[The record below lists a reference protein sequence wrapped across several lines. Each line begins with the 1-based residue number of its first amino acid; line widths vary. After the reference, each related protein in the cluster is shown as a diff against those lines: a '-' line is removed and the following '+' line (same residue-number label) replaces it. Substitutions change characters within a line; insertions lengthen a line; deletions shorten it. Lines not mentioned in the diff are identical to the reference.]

1 MNARDEYVSREERF
15 SLGVDEDSGTPY
27 ASFPVSNGIADYE
40 EYYAL
45 TPEQYER
52 FLADP
57 ALALPFVD
65 EARAHEHD
73 DLLLQKPGWNRGTPV

>member
-1 MNARDEYVSREERF
+1 MKARDVYVSREDRF
-15 SLGVDEDSGTPY
+15 SLGVDEDSGTLY

-45 TPEQYER
+45 TSKQYEA

-57 ALALPFVD
+57 AAALSFVE
-65 EARAHEHD
+65 EARAHRHD
-73 DLLLQKPGWNRGTPV
+73 DLLLQKPGGNRGTPV